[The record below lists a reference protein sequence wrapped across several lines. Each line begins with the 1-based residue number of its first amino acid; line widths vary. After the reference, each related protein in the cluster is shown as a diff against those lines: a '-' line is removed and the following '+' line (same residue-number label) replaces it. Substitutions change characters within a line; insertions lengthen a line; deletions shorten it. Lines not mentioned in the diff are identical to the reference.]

1 MALQKMIP
9 VTQDPQWY
17 KDAVIYEV
25 PVKSFCDS
33 NGDGIGDFRGLL
45 HKLDYLERLGVTAL
59 WLLPFYPSPLKDDG
73 YDIAEYFS
81 VHKDYGQLQD
91 FKAFLREAHQRGL
104 KVITELVINHTSS
117 DHLWFKKSRQA
128 EPGSYWRDFY
138 VWSDTPNR
146 YEDARIIF
154 KDFEQSNWTW
164 DPVAG
169 AYYWHRFYSHQ
180 PDLNFDNPEVQKAV
194 FEALDFWLDM
204 GVDGLRLDAIPY
216 LYEREGTNCENLP
229 ETHAFLKKLRAHVDA
244 RHRNK
249 MLLAEANQWP
259 EDAVAYFGDGDECHM
274 SFHFPIMPRIF
285 MSLWME
291 DRFPLIDMIEQTPE
305 IPAGCQWALFLRNHD
320 ELTLEM
326 VSDEERDYMY
336 RVYASDPRARIN
348 LGIRRR
354 LAPLMHNNRRKLELL
369 TLLLLSL
376 PGTPVLYYG
385 DEIGMGDNFFLGDRN
400 GVRTP
405 MQWTPDRNAGFS
417 TANPQQLYLPVIHDP
432 EYHFQSINVENQE
445 KNPSS
450 LLWWMRRV
458 IAMRRRF
465 RAFSR
470 GAIDFL
476 LPDNEKV
483 LTFIRSYGEEHILV
497 VVNLSRFS
505 QSVRL
510 DLSEYAGRVPEE
522 LFSGNRFPE
531 IGEDPYP
538 LTLGFND
545 YFWFVLREPQSR
557 LQTPQGPPRLEMD
570 TDWKHLLHGT
580 FREYLEMEVLPRF
593 LRQSRWFGS
602 KAKTMR
608 HLQVVEDVNMGHNGE
623 KTHLLVVRVDY
634 TEGGMEHY
642 LLPLSYTDRA
652 EAESLLQEHPQA
664 VIAYLELQD
673 SSGVLY
679 DGLFSAS
686 FRTVLLE
693 MILGQRK
700 KSGPGGEVHGVR
712 GRCLKSLI
720 KDGHHIPASR
730 VLAAEQSNSSILYGQ
745 SVILKLYR
753 RLEQGTNPDA
763 EITRHLGRLR
773 HGPKVPGFAGLLEYR
788 REDQEPVTLGLAQ
801 QYVPSRGDAWT
812 FVLSEL
818 DSFWDRVARDE
829 TRWQGPEPGWLPRA
843 GNAAMPEELLD
854 RVGQE
859 FLDKIELLGRRT
871 GELHRALT
879 DSDPESPF
887 APEPFSKLYQRSLYQ
902 SVRYQVRKTLH
913 SVRRHLDELP
923 EAIRPQAEA
932 LLVNEHLVLERLGG
946 LTAHRVEAQKIRI
959 HGDYH
964 LGQVLYTGE
973 DFWIIDFE
981 GEPARPLSER
991 RLKRSP
997 LRDVAGMLRSFDYA
1011 VHTSLSRQ
1019 ESGVTS
1025 AVGRSWTAPWYA
1037 AVCRTYLRGYLD
1049 QVEDAAFVPR
1059 DPEDI
1064 WRLLE
1069 GFLIE
1074 KAVYEVGYEAN
1085 NRPHWIWLPL
1095 GGLLRLL
1102 GKEPDVDS

>member
-9 VTQDPQWY
+9 VTEDPQWY
-17 KDAVIYEV
+17 KDAIIYEV
-25 PVKSFCDS
+25 PVKSFSDS

-45 HKLDYLERLGVTAL
+45 HKLDYLEQLGVTAL

-73 YDIAEYFS
+73 YDIADYFS

-91 FKAFLREAHQRGL
+91 FKAFLHEAHQRGL

-117 DHLWFKKSRQA
+117 EHPWFKKSRQA

-138 VWSDTPNR
+138 VWSDTPNKYR
-146 YEDARIIF
+146 EARIIF
-154 KDFEQSNWTW
+154 QDFEQSNWTW
-164 DPVAG
+164 DPVAE
-169 AYYWHRFYSHQ
+169 AYYWHRFYAHQ
-180 PDLNFDNPEVQKAV
+180 PDLNFDNPEVQQAV
-194 FEALDFWLDM
+194 LEALDFWLGM

-259 EDAVAYFGDGDECHM
+259 EDAVAYFGEGDECHM

-291 DRFPLIDMIEQTPE
+291 DRFPLIDMIDQTPS

-417 TANPQQLYLPVIHDP
+417 SANPQQLYLPVIHDP
-432 EYHFQSINVENQE
+432 EYHFQTNNVENQE

-470 GAIDFL
+470 GDIHFL

-483 LTFIRSYGEEHILV
+483 LTFIRSYGKEDILV

-505 QSVRL
+505 QSVCL
-510 DLSEYAGRVPEE
+510 DLAEYAGRVPEE
-522 LFSGNRFPE
+522 LFSGNQFPLITE
-531 IGEDPYP
+531 EPYP

-545 YFWFVLREPQSR
+545 YFWFVLREPQPKF
-557 LQTPQGPPRLEMD
+557 QTPQGPPRLEMD
-570 TDWKHLLHGT
+570 TDWKHLLHGA

-608 HLQVVEDVNMGHNGE
+608 HLQVVEDINMLHNGE
-623 KTHLLVVRVDY
+623 RTHLLILRVDY
-634 TEGGMEHY
+634 TEGGSERY
-642 LLPLSYTDRA
+642 LLPLSFTQHAKA
-652 EAESLLQEHPQA
+652 EALLEDHPQA
-664 VIAYLELQD
+664 IIAYLELQD
-673 SSGVLY
+673 SSGVVY
-679 DGLFSAS
+679 DGLFSSS

-693 MILGQRK
+693 MIQGQRK
-700 KSGPGGEVHGVR
+700 KVGHGGEVHGIR
-712 GRCLKSLI
+712 GKRLKTLI
-720 KDGHHIPASR
+720 PKSTDPPPSR
-730 VLAAEQSNSSILYGQ
+730 VLSAEQSNSSILYGQ

-753 RLEQGTNPDA
+753 RLEEGTNPDA
-763 EITRHLGRLR
+763 EITRYLSKLSN
-773 HGPKVPGFAGLLEYR
+773 GPNVPDFAGLLEYR
-788 REDQEPVTLGLAQ
+788 REEQEAVTLGLAQ
-801 QYVPSRGDAWT
+801 EYVPCRSDAWS

-818 DSFWDRVARDE
+818 AAFWARIDQ
-829 TRWQGPEPGWLPRA
+829 TGGAWQGPELTCSPRA
-843 GNAAMPEELLD
+843 YNQALPEALLKM
-854 RVGQE
+854 VGHE
-859 FLDKIELLGRRT
+859 FLTKIARLGQRT
-871 GELHRALT
+871 GEMHKALVAKDP
-879 DSDPESPF
+879 DSLF

-913 SVRRHLDELP
+913 SVRRNLASLPDSVHAQANTLLENEERVLD
-923 EAIRPQAEA
+923 
-932 LLVNEHLVLERLGG
+932 RLAG
-946 LTAHRVEAQKIRI
+946 LTSTRVEAQKIRI

-964 LGQVLYTGE
+964 LGQVLYTGD

-1011 VHTSLSRQ
+1011 VQTSLAAYEEQRESLQIRQ
-1019 ESGVTS
+1019 
-1025 AVGRSWTAPWYA
+1025 SWAGPWHA
-1037 AVCRTYLRGYLD
+1037 AVCRTYLQSYLETV
-1049 QVEDAAFVPR
+1049 QEATFIPM
-1059 DPEDI
+1059 DPENI

-1085 NRPHWIWLPL
+1085 NRPDWLWLPL

-1102 GKEPDVDS
+1102 ESPQM